1 MLTPAQQEYFKDS
14 VVRNANGDLLTVYH
28 GTQAEFDAF
37 DGGAFLTDDYF
48 NASGYACGEN
58 VIEAYIN
65 IKNPLIIDCAGA
77 KWDDLDTEY
86 GTSTR
91 EVVATVDST
100 QYDGVIFQNINDY
113 WFDDEVEEDED
124 AVFCTVYYVFN
135 PNQIKSIDNLY
146 PTLSDNFIEAENVP
160 QEELSLKDIQ
170 MQIIQEFNPMLDDYH
185 TGIRSV
191 EDIKTFEEAMQ
202 DDESFVYG
210 DFEYEDAQKALE
222 TGKVTVY
229 SSKPIE
235 QGGFVSTSYNMAK
248 DYAGG
253 GKVYSKEVNLEDVA
267 WINGDEGQYANI
279 QEYELSKPQS
289 LDDLIAAAGE
299 PDSGFTQHSRD
310 DREDR

>member
-1 MLTPAQQEYFKDS
+1 MKE
-14 VVRNANGDLLTVYH
+14 
-28 GTQAEFDAF
+28 TQFE
-37 DGGAFLTDDYF
+37 
-48 NASGYACGEN
+48 
-58 VIEAYIN
+58 
-65 IKNPLIIDCAGA
+65 
-77 KWDDLDTEY
+77 
-86 GTSTR
+86 
-91 EVVATVDST
+91 
-100 QYDGVIFQNINDY
+100 
-113 WFDDEVEEDED
+113 
-124 AVFCTVYYVFN
+124 
-135 PNQIKSIDNLY
+135 
-146 PTLSDNFIEAENVP
+146 
-160 QEELSLKDIQ
+160 
-170 MQIIQEFNPMLDDYH
+170 IIQKYSPMLDDYH

-191 EDIKTFEEAMQ
+191 GDIKSFEEAMQ

-210 DFEYEDAQKALE
+210 VFEYEDAQKALE

-267 WINGDEGQYANI
+267 WINGDEGQYANV